1 MRPDPTES
9 SDRERKPADRRHSAL
24 PCRGQGM
31 KPSRS
36 GTCNPVLRRGKW
48 VLAAALACV
57 IGAAGAAPTA
67 PPAPTAKQNA
77 KGPAT
82 ATQMPKKDEGFQT
95 SAETAILI
103 DAESGS
109 VLFEKNADLLVPPAS
124 LSKLMT
130 TEVVLNEIKQGRLKP
145 TDEFV
150 VSENAWRKGGA
161 PSHTSSMFVP
171 IHSRVS
177 VGDLLHGVIIQSGND
192 ACIVLAEGVAGSEE
206 KFAEMMT
213 ARARELGLP
222 KSTFGNSNGL
232 PDPKQL
238 MTAREL
244 GKLARQIIRTYPEE
258 YHIYGETEFTWNK
271 IRQLNRNPLLTMN
284 IGADGLKTGFIKEA
298 GYGLVGSAVQNGMRL
313 IVVVNG
319 AKNDKERAEEG
330 KKLLEW
336 GFHNFQAETLF
347 AEGQQIADAKV
358 YGGEHGSVPLMA
370 DRPVSV
376 MISKIA
382 QNKLIARV
390 VYTGPVPAPVQQ
402 GQKIGTLK
410 VWRSDALVL
419 EVPLQ
424 AAESIGPG
432 NLSQRALDAA
442 SELVIGLFRAGI
454 QRL

>member
-1 MRPDPTES
+1 MTFTTW
-9 SDRERKPADRRHSAL
+9 AL
-24 PCRGQGM
+24 AALLAGA
-31 KPSRS
+31 
-36 GTCNPVLRRGKW
+36 
-48 VLAAALACV
+48 LAAAV
-57 IGAAGAAPTA
+57 AAPQA
-67 PPAPTAKQNA
+67 PPAAKQVA

-82 ATQMPKKDEGFQT
+82 ATAVKKDEAFQT
-95 SAETAILI
+95 TIPNAILI

-109 VLFEKNADLLVPPAS
+109 VLFEKNADVLIPPAS

-145 TDEFV
+145 SDEFI

-177 VGDLLHGVIIQSGND
+177 VADLLHGVVIQSGND
-192 ACIVLAEGVAGSEE
+192 ACIVLAEGIGSSEE
-206 KFAEMMT
+206 KFADMMI
-213 ARARELGLP
+213 ARARELGMP

-244 GKLARQIIRTYPEE
+244 AKLARQIIRTYPED
-258 YHIYGETEFTWNK
+258 YHLYGETEFTYNK

-313 IVVVNG
+313 IVVVMG
-319 AKNDKERAEEG
+319 AKNDKERADEG

-336 GFHNFQAETLF
+336 GFHNFQSEVLF
-347 AEGQQIADAKV
+347 AEGQSIADAKL
-358 YGGEHGSVPLMA
+358 YGGERSSVPLMA
-370 DRPVSV
+370 DRVVALMVSKV
-376 MISKIA
+376 A
-382 QNKLIARV
+382 QNKIIARV

-402 GQKIGTLK
+402 GQKIGILK
-410 VWRSDALVL
+410 VWRGDALVL

-424 AAESIGPG
+424 AAESIGTG

-442 SELVIGLFRAGI
+442 TELMIGLFRAGI

>member
-9 SDRERKPADRRHSAL
+9 FARQPHDRSRHAGRSDCAFPIVK
-24 PCRGQGM
+24 
-31 KPSRS
+31 
-36 GTCNPVLRRGKW
+36 VGKW
-48 VLAAALACV
+48 VLAAVLAGA
-57 IGAAGAAPTA
+57 IGAAVAAPNQT
-67 PPAPTAKQNA
+67 PAPKAAA

-82 ATQMPKKDEGFQT
+82 ATQVPKKDEGFQT
-95 SAETAILI
+95 TAPTAILI

-109 VLFEKNADLLVPPAS
+109 VLFEKNADELVPPAS

-130 TEVVLNEIKQGRLKP
+130 AEVVLNEIQQGRLKP
-145 TDEFV
+145 TDEFI

-171 IHSRVS
+171 IHSKVS
-177 VGDLLHGVIIQSGND
+177 VADLLHGVIIQSGND
-192 ACIVLAEGVAGSEE
+192 ACIVLAEGIAGSEE

-213 ARARELGLP
+213 ARAREIGLA

-244 GKLARQIIRTYPEE
+244 AKLARQIIRTYPDD

-336 GFHNFQAETLF
+336 GFRSFQSETLF
-347 AEGQQIADAKV
+347 AEGQTIADAKL
-358 YGGEHGSVPLMA
+358 YGGERGSVPLTA
-370 DRPVSV
+370 DRVVSLMV
-376 MISKIA
+376 SRVAANKI
-382 QNKLIARV
+382 IARV
-390 VYTGPVPAPVQQ
+390 VYSGPVPAPVQQ
-402 GQKIGTLK
+402 GQRIGTLK

-424 AAESIGPG
+424 AAESVGSG

-442 SELVIGLFRAGI
+442 TEMMIGLFRAGI

>member
-1 MRPDPTES
+1 
-9 SDRERKPADRRHSAL
+9 
-24 PCRGQGM
+24 
-31 KPSRS
+31 
-36 GTCNPVLRRGKW
+36 
-48 VLAAALACV
+48 
-57 IGAAGAAPTA
+57 
-67 PPAPTAKQNA
+67 
-77 KGPAT
+77 
-82 ATQMPKKDEGFQT
+82 MPKKDEGFQT

-271 IRQLNRNPLLTMN
+271 IRQLNRNPLLAMN

>member
-1 MRPDPTES
+1 
-9 SDRERKPADRRHSAL
+9 
-24 PCRGQGM
+24 
-31 KPSRS
+31 
-36 GTCNPVLRRGKW
+36 
-48 VLAAALACV
+48 
-57 IGAAGAAPTA
+57 
-67 PPAPTAKQNA
+67 
-77 KGPAT
+77 
-82 ATQMPKKDEGFQT
+82 
-95 SAETAILI
+95 
-103 DAESGS
+103 
-109 VLFEKNADLLVPPAS
+109 
-124 LSKLMT
+124 
-130 TEVVLNEIKQGRLKP
+130 
-145 TDEFV
+145 
-150 VSENAWRKGGA
+150 
-161 PSHTSSMFVP
+161 
-171 IHSRVS
+171 
-177 VGDLLHGVIIQSGND
+177 
-192 ACIVLAEGVAGSEE
+192 
-206 KFAEMMT
+206 
-213 ARARELGLP
+213 
-222 KSTFGNSNGL
+222 
-232 PDPKQL
+232 

-319 AKNDKERAEEG
+319 TKNDKERAEEG

-336 GFHNFQAETLF
+336 GFHNFQSETLF

-402 GQKIGTLK
+402 GQKIGTLN

>member
-1 MRPDPTES
+1 MADCRHCEP
-9 SDRERKPADRRHSAL
+9 PA
-24 PCRGQGM
+24 
-31 KPSRS
+31 PSGGPPIPRI
-36 GTCNPVLRRGKW
+36 GRWL
-48 VLAAALACV
+48 LAATLACF
-57 IGAAGAAPTA
+57 IGAAVAAPA
-67 PPAPTAKQNA
+67 PAPAPKQNA

-82 ATQMPKKDEGFQT
+82 ATQQTKKDEGFQT
-95 SAETAILI
+95 VAPIAILI
-103 DAESGS
+103 DSESGS
-109 VLFEKNADLLVPPAS
+109 VLFEKNADTLVPPAS

-145 TDEFV
+145 TDEFL

-177 VGDLLHGVIIQSGND
+177 VADLLHSVVIQSGND
-192 ACIVLAEGVAGSEE
+192 ACIVLAEGIAGSEE

-213 ARARELGLP
+213 ARARELGLTR
-222 KSTFGNSNGL
+222 STFGNSNGL

-244 GKLARQIIRTYPEE
+244 GKLARQIIRTYPDD
-258 YHIYGETEFTWNK
+258 YHLYGETEFTYNK

-319 AKNDKERAEEG
+319 TKNDKERADEG

-336 GFHNFQAETLF
+336 GFHNFQSETLF
-347 AEGQQIADAKV
+347 AEGQTITEAKL
-358 YGGEHGSVPLMA
+358 YGGERSSVPLMA
-370 DRPVSV
+370 DRVVGLMVSR
-376 MISKIA
+376 SA
-382 QNKLIARV
+382 PNKLIARV

-402 GQKIGTLK
+402 GQRIGTLK
-410 VWRSDALVL
+410 VWRNDALVL

-424 AAESIGPG
+424 AAESVGTG

-442 SELVIGLFRAGI
+442 TELMIGLFRAGI